1 MRRLPPGSLNA
12 RAQGRRVVQTRGTR
26 GSEETKG
33 KRQKAKIK
41 RQNKDIFF
49 LMSLVPDSSL
59 LPFDFCLLPFAFLI
73 LLTPV
78 VEQLCAFASLRL
90 CVK

>member
-1 MRRLPPGSLNA
+1 
-12 RAQGRRVVQTRGTR
+12 
-26 GSEETKG
+26 
-33 KRQKAKIK
+33 
-41 RQNKDIFF
+41 
-49 LMSLVPDSSL
+49 